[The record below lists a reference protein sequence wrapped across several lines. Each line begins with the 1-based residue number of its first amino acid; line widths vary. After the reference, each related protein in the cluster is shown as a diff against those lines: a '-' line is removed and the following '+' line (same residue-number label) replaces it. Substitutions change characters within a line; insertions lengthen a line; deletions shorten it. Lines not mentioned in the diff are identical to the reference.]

1 MPTAPILRHR
11 YLAALIL
18 ALAAGCAGRGGD
30 RATAVSGK
38 VSYRGKA
45 VGTGT
50 VVFVPDGNRGT
61 SGPPLCAAIQP
72 DGSYQV
78 SAGNAA
84 IPAGCYRV
92 TIAAVAVPPAGPGQ
106 PFGVPYSL
114 LPDRYRDPELSGL
127 ACEVKAGRAN
137 AINFNLE

>member
-1 MPTAPILRHR
+1 MSTAPFLRHR
-11 YLAALIL
+11 YLAALVL
-18 ALAAGCAGRGGD
+18 VLAAGCAGRGTD
-30 RATAVSGK
+30 RATALAGK

-50 VVFVPDGNRGT
+50 IVFVPDGSRGT
-61 SGPPLCAAIQP
+61 NGPPLCAAIQP
-72 DGSYQV
+72 DGGYKV
-78 SAGNAA
+78 TAGASAV
-84 IPAGCYRV
+84 PAGWYRV

-106 PFGVPYSL
+106 AFGVPYSL

-127 ACEVKAGRAN
+127 VCEVKAGREN